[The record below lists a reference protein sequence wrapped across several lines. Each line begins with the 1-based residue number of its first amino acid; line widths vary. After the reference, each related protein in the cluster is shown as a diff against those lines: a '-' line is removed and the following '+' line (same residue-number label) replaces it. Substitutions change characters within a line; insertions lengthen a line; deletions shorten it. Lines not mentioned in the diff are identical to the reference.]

1 MILTAL
7 LIGAAVAIAVTLLA
21 SIFLPVKLALDTLI
35 SETKEALKKY
45 LGDDVREG
53 FLRKIGLRKSRF
65 GQKIKEIR
73 DNGSVLVGVFDR
85 DTKKEYEIEFKG
97 TSIDSN
103 LKEEMTW

>member
-45 LGDDVREG
+45 LGDVREG

-97 TSIDSN
+97 TSIHSN

>member
-45 LGDDVREG
+45 LGDVREG

-73 DNGSVLVGVFDR
+73 DNGSVLVGVYDR

>member
-45 LGDDVREG
+45 LGDVREG
-53 FLRKIGLRKSRF
+53 FFVK
-65 GQKIKEIR
+65 
-73 DNGSVLVGVFDR
+73 
-85 DTKKEYEIEFKG
+85 
-97 TSIDSN
+97 
-103 LKEEMTW
+103 

>member
-45 LGDDVREG
+45 LGDVREG

-85 DTKKEYEIEFKG
+85 DTKKEYEIGFKG

>member
-7 LIGAAVAIAVTLLA
+7 LFGAAVAIAVTLLA

-45 LGDDVREG
+45 LGDVREG

>member
-21 SIFLPVKLALDTLI
+21 SIFLPVKSALDTLI

-45 LGDDVREG
+45 LGDVREG

>member
-7 LIGAAVAIAVTLLA
+7 LFGAAVAIAVTLLA

-35 SETKEALKKY
+35 SETKDALKKY
-45 LGDDVREG
+45 LGDVRED

>member
-45 LGDDVREG
+45 LGDVREG

-97 TSIDSN
+97 TSIDFN

>member
-21 SIFLPVKLALDTLI
+21 SIFLPVKLALDILI

-45 LGDDVREG
+45 LGDVREG

>member
-45 LGDDVREG
+45 LGDVREG

-97 TSIDSN
+97 ASIDSN

>member
-45 LGDDVREG
+45 LGDVREG

-103 LKEEMTW
+103 LQEEMTW

>member
-45 LGDDVREG
+45 LGDVREG

-73 DNGSVLVGVFDR
+73 DNGSALVGVFDR

>member
-35 SETKEALKKY
+35 SETKEALKKH
-45 LGDDVREG
+45 LGDVREG
-53 FLRKIGLRKSRF
+53 FRRKIGLRKSRF

>member
-45 LGDDVREG
+45 IGDVREG

>member
-7 LIGAAVAIAVTLLA
+7 LFGAAVAIAVTLLA

-35 SETKEALKKY
+35 SETQEALKKY
-45 LGDDVREG
+45 LGDVRED

>member
-7 LIGAAVAIAVTLLA
+7 LFGAAVAIAVTLLA

-45 LGDDVREG
+45 LGDVREE

-73 DNGSVLVGVFDR
+73 DNRSVLVGVFDR

>member
-7 LIGAAVAIAVTLLA
+7 LFGAAVAIAVTLLA

-45 LGDDVREG
+45 LGDVRED

>member
-21 SIFLPVKLALDTLI
+21 SIFLPFKLALDTLI

-45 LGDDVREG
+45 LGDVREG

>member
-45 LGDDVREG
+45 LGDVRED

>member
-7 LIGAAVAIAVTLLA
+7 LFGAAVSIAVTLLA

-45 LGDDVREG
+45 LGDVRED

>member
-7 LIGAAVAIAVTLLA
+7 LFGAAVAIAVTLLA

-45 LGDDVREG
+45 LGDVRED

-73 DNGSVLVGVFDR
+73 DNGSVFVGVFDR

>member
-45 LGDDVREG
+45 LGDVREG

-103 LKEEMTW
+103 LKEELTW

>member
-7 LIGAAVAIAVTLLA
+7 LFGAAVAIAVTLLA

-45 LGDDVREG
+45 LGDVRED

-73 DNGSVLVGVFDR
+73 DNRSVLVGVFDR

>member
-45 LGDDVREG
+45 LGDVREG

-85 DTKKEYEIEFKG
+85 DTKK
-97 TSIDSN
+97 
-103 LKEEMTW
+103 

>member
-45 LGDDVREG
+45 LGDVREG

>member
-7 LIGAAVAIAVTLLA
+7 LFGAAVAIAVTLLA

-45 LGDDVREG
+45 LGDVRED

-73 DNGSVLVGVFDR
+73 DSGSVLVGVFDR

>member
-45 LGDDVREG
+45 LGDVREG

-97 TSIDSN
+97 TSIVSN

>member
-7 LIGAAVAIAVTLLA
+7 LFGAAVAIAVTLLA

-45 LGDDVREG
+45 LGDVRED

-103 LKEEMTW
+103 LKEGMTW

>member
-7 LIGAAVAIAVTLLA
+7 LFGAAVAIALTLLA

-45 LGDDVREG
+45 LGDVRED

>member
-35 SETKEALKKY
+35 SETKEALKKH
-45 LGDDVREG
+45 LGDVREG

-73 DNGSVLVGVFDR
+73 DNGSVLVGVYDR